1 MVLLAAKRFILLLSA
16 IRVCSQ
22 TKNECIHAFAMRTLF
37 SWAAEKQTDQLK
49 EFFWVPSALWHLL
62 ADELEIFR
70 LKKDMFNLV
79 WVLPWMTAWSL
90 YGRLRDCR
98 PSYPPLLPPAPSLS
112 VALFHAHC
120 LHCKA
125 LRDLLSAG
133 VSLMGCNN
141 TAPFSPA
148 KVVESPPSADERT
161 PAGCPVCACVLWQ
174 TYKPGSS
181 TPWLSKQGFST
192 GAQIKKSSVWG
203 LRGSETAGCCLWL
216 FIYLTFCRE

>member
-1 MVLLAAKRFILLLSA
+1 MALALNDS
-16 IRVCSQ
+16 
-22 TKNECIHAFAMRTLF
+22 
-37 SWAAEKQTDQLK
+37 LK
-49 EFFWVPSALWHLL
+49 ALWPFEGLSSSPF
-62 ADELEIFR
+62 I
-70 LKKDMFNLV
+70 
-79 WVLPWMTAWSL
+79 SL
-90 YGRLRDCR
+90 C
-98 PSYPPLLPPAPSLS
+98 PPPHPPLS

-141 TAPFSPA
+141 TVPFSPA

-192 GAQIKKSSVWG
+192 GTHIKKSSVCL
-203 LRGSETAGCCLWL
+203 LRGSETAGCCL
-216 FIYLTFCRE
+216 

>member
-1 MVLLAAKRFILLLSA
+1 MWPNNCVQKIFSFFYLKKRRNFQTVSAAMSLALYDSLR
-16 IRVCSQ
+16 
-22 TKNECIHAFAMRTLF
+22 
-37 SWAAEKQTDQLK
+37 
-49 EFFWVPSALWHLL
+49 ALWPFEGLSSSP
-62 ADELEIFR
+62 F
-70 LKKDMFNLV
+70 
-79 WVLPWMTAWSL
+79 
-90 YGRLRDCR
+90 
-98 PSYPPLLPPAPSLS
+98 PPLTSLSPLPPPLSLS

-141 TAPFSPA
+141 TVPFSPA

-192 GAQIKKSSVWG
+192 GTQIKKSSVWG
-203 LRGSETAGCCLWL
+203 LRGSETAGWCL
-216 FIYLTFCRE
+216 

>member
-1 MVLLAAKRFILLLSA
+1 MSFCFELPREFPTCIDLNVITVTNQLCLKKKKRKFQTLSVAMVLAPEWQPEGFMAFWGIVLSPLAS
-16 IRVCSQ
+16 
-22 TKNECIHAFAMRTLF
+22 
-37 SWAAEKQTDQLK
+37 
-49 EFFWVPSALWHLL
+49 
-62 ADELEIFR
+62 
-70 LKKDMFNLV
+70 
-79 WVLPWMTAWSL
+79 
-90 YGRLRDCR
+90 
-98 PSYPPLLPPAPSLS
+98 PPLISLSPLPPPLSLS

-141 TAPFSPA
+141 TVPFSPA
-148 KVVESPPSADERT
+148 KVVESPPSKDERT

-192 GAQIKKSSVWG
+192 GAQIKKSSVRG
-203 LRGSETAGCCLWL
+203 LQESETAGCCLL
-216 FIYLTFCRE
+216 VIYLSRFSQTGEKS

>member
-1 MVLLAAKRFILLLSA
+1 MV
-16 IRVCSQ
+16 
-22 TKNECIHAFAMRTLF
+22 
-37 SWAAEKQTDQLK
+37 
-49 EFFWVPSALWHLL
+49 FWGVVP
-62 ADELEIFR
+62 
-70 LKKDMFNLV
+70 
-79 WVLPWMTAWSL
+79 LPS
-90 YGRLRDCR
+90 
-98 PSYPPLLPPAPSLS
+98 PPPLDTPTTFPPSLRT
-112 VALFHAHC
+112 HC

-148 KVVESPPSADERT
+148 KVEESPPSADERT

-203 LRGSETAGCCLWL
+203 LCGSGTAGCCLWL
-216 FIYLTFCRE
+216 FIYLTFCRQKKRVESMGAPSVS

>member
-1 MVLLAAKRFILLLSA
+1 MALEIEWQPEGFMAFWGIVLFPLSLLSSPCLLA
-16 IRVCSQ
+16 
-22 TKNECIHAFAMRTLF
+22 
-37 SWAAEKQTDQLK
+37 
-49 EFFWVPSALWHLL
+49 
-62 ADELEIFR
+62 
-70 LKKDMFNLV
+70 
-79 WVLPWMTAWSL
+79 
-90 YGRLRDCR
+90 
-98 PSYPPLLPPAPSLS
+98 LLPSRS

-141 TAPFSPA
+141 TVPFSPA

-161 PAGCPVCACVLWQ
+161 PAGCPVSACVLWQ

-192 GAQIKKSSVWG
+192 GAHIKKSSVWE
-203 LRGSETAGCCLWL
+203 LQESETAGCCLL
-216 FIYLTFCRE
+216 VIYLFPLSQTEEKS

>member
-1 MVLLAAKRFILLLSA
+1 MAFWGIVRSPPSLPSSPCLLS
-16 IRVCSQ
+16 
-22 TKNECIHAFAMRTLF
+22 
-37 SWAAEKQTDQLK
+37 
-49 EFFWVPSALWHLL
+49 
-62 ADELEIFR
+62 
-70 LKKDMFNLV
+70 
-79 WVLPWMTAWSL
+79 
-90 YGRLRDCR
+90 
-98 PSYPPLLPPAPSLS
+98 LLPSSLS

-141 TAPFSPA
+141 TVPFSPA

-203 LRGSETAGCCLWL
+203 LQESETAGYAFSYL
-216 FIYLTFCRE
+216 FISLFTNSRKELKAHELLWRGKVFFFLVLLFRVLAVKRWILCYC

>member
-1 MVLLAAKRFILLLSA
+1 MFKKEEVPNTFRCHGSCPEWQPEGFM
-16 IRVCSQ
+16 
-22 TKNECIHAFAMRTLF
+22 AFWGIVRSPF
-37 SWAAEKQTDQLK
+37 
-49 EFFWVPSALWHLL
+49 
-62 ADELEIFR
+62 
-70 LKKDMFNLV
+70 
-79 WVLPWMTAWSL
+79 
-90 YGRLRDCR
+90 
-98 PSYPPLLPPAPSLS
+98 PPLISLSPLPPPLSLS

-141 TAPFSPA
+141 TVPFSPA
-148 KVVESPPSADERT
+148 KVVESPPSKDERT

-192 GAQIKKSSVWG
+192 GAQIKKSSGWG
-203 LRGSETAGCCLWL
+203 LQESETAGCCL
-216 FIYLTFCRE
+216 

>member
-1 MVLLAAKRFILLLSA
+1 MFRKSFRFKKKRDFQTVSVAMALALNDSPK
-16 IRVCSQ
+16 
-22 TKNECIHAFAMRTLF
+22 
-37 SWAAEKQTDQLK
+37 
-49 EFFWVPSALWHLL
+49 ALWPFEGLSSSP
-62 ADELEIFR
+62 F
-70 LKKDMFNLV
+70 
-79 WVLPWMTAWSL
+79 
-90 YGRLRDCR
+90 
-98 PSYPPLLPPAPSLS
+98 PPLISLSPLPPPFSLS

-120 LHCKA
+120 LHRKA

-141 TAPFSPA
+141 TVPFSPA

-192 GAQIKKSSVWG
+192 GARIKKSSICR
-203 LRGSETAGCCLWL
+203 LQGSETAGCCL
-216 FIYLTFCRE
+216 

>member
-1 MVLLAAKRFILLLSA
+1 MALALNDSLR
-16 IRVCSQ
+16 
-22 TKNECIHAFAMRTLF
+22 
-37 SWAAEKQTDQLK
+37 
-49 EFFWVPSALWHLL
+49 ALWPFEGLSPPPSPLQPSPRPLTLL
-62 ADELEIFR
+62 IF
-70 LKKDMFNLV
+70 
-79 WVLPWMTAWSL
+79 PQA
-90 YGRLRDCR
+90 
-98 PSYPPLLPPAPSLS
+98 PPLSLS

-125 LRDLLSAG
+125 LGDLLSAG

-141 TAPFSPA
+141 TVPFSPA

-192 GAQIKKSSVWG
+192 GAQIKKEQCVEATGKWNG
-203 LRGSETAGCCLWL
+203 RMLPLV
-216 FIYLTFCRE
+216 IYLSHFSPTERKELKACVLLWCGKSFSLAAALAFC